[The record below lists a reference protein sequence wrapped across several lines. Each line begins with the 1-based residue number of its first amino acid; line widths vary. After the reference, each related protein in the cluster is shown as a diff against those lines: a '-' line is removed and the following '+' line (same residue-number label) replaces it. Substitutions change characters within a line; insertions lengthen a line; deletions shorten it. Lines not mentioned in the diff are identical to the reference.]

1 MKLFQRTPPERHDY
15 DLEEVLE
22 TAAMGRRLV
31 IYDRATGLI
40 AFWYLQLRAGEE
52 IARARRYGK
61 SLSLVSA
68 WASTKDAIDALAAYF
83 RDGLR
88 DTDLAGYLNNGHF
101 VLLLP
106 ETGTCGAAIVEERV
120 RRAFGDT
127 MQIAAVAYPDDGET
141 FEDLLE
147 RAKALAGKAA
157 HQASA

>member
-1 MKLFQRTPPERHDY
+1 MKLFQRGPQERHDY
-15 DLEEVLE
+15 DLQDVLDV
-22 TAAMGRRLV
+22 AAAGRRLV

-61 SLSLVSA
+61 PLSLVSA
-68 WASTKDAIDALAAYF
+68 WASTKESIDALAAYF

-106 ETGTCGAAIVEERV
+106 ETGAAGAAIVEERV
-120 RRAFGDT
+120 RDVFGASI
-127 MQIAAVAYPDDGET
+127 QIAAVAYPDDGES
-141 FEDLLE
+141 FEDLL
-147 RAKALAGKAA
+147 
-157 HQASA
+157 

>member
-1 MKLFQRTPPERHDY
+1 MKLFQRAPQERHDY
-15 DLEEVLE
+15 ELEEVLE
-22 TAAMGRRLV
+22 VAAAGRRLV
-31 IYDRATGLI
+31 IYDGATGLI

-61 SLSLVSA
+61 PLSLVSA
-68 WASTKDAIDALAAYF
+68 WASTKDGIDALAAYF

-106 ETGTCGAAIVEERV
+106 ETGTVGAAIVEDRI
-120 RRAFGDT
+120 RSAFGDT
-127 MQIAAVAYPDDGET
+127 IQIAAVAYPDDGES

-147 RAKALAGKAA
+147 RAKALAGATTRA
-157 HQASA
+157 ASA